1 MKSSCIVCGTLIFR
15 QSNINYCT
23 KCGSSYDSQM
33 RFIPAR
39 HNWNLED
46 YSKNFSKVPEL
57 SNSKHQS

>member
-1 MKSSCIVCGTLIFR
+1 MKSSCIVCGTLVSR
-15 QSNINYCT
+15 QSNINYCA

-57 SNSKHQS
+57 LNSKHQS